1 LSRIGKLPVNVPA
14 GVDVQFKNN
23 TLTVSQGK
31 RKFEQ
36 PIDPLITVD
45 YDKAAGVIQF
55 TRANDTK
62 QCKMLHGLYRSLV
75 HNMMVGLSTGYSR
88 ELEIVGVG
96 LRAEMKENQ
105 LNLQLGY
112 SHAIV
117 FIPPENIQ
125 IVVEKPTSI
134 VIKGHDK
141 QLVGQVAAKIRSF
154 RPPEPYKGKGIKYIE
169 EVVRRKAGKAAGK

>member
-14 GVDVQFKNN
+14 GINVEFKDN
-23 TLTVSQGK
+23 LITVSQGNK
-31 RKFEQ
+31 KFEQ
-36 PIDPLITVD
+36 IINPLITVD
-45 YDKAAGVIQF
+45 YDKAAGVIKF

-62 QCKMLHGLYRSLV
+62 QCKMLQGLYRSLI

-88 ELEIVGVG
+88 VLEIVGVG
-96 LRAEMKENQ
+96 FRAEMKENQ

-112 SHAIV
+112 SHAII

-125 IVVEKPTSI
+125 IVVEKLTTI
-134 VIKGHDK
+134 TIKGYDK
-141 QLVGQVAAKIRSF
+141 QLVGQIAAKIRSF
-154 RPPEPYKGKGIKYIE
+154 RPPEPYKGKGVKYVE